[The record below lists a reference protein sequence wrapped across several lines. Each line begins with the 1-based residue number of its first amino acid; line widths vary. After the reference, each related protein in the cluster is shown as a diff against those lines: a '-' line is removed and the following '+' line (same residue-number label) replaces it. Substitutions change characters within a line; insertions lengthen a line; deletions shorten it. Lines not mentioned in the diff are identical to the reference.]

1 MPTDLLGVPNTP
13 LVASSGGA
21 KLTISAILKDPT
33 FVQAYLLSIDNYLF
47 VADKLFR
54 TVQDCPSGAVVYYQ
68 STPVFADTNPV
79 AIAEFAEIPIG
90 ITGLGIPLTAIT
102 QRLALGV
109 VVSEQMRTRNNVDAL
124 NIQLRQVRNT
134 LVRGWDQIFMA
145 VLQANMITSANYVAG
160 GWQAS
165 HQVAAGST
173 WGNASSFTAR
183 TDIAAVEAVIANEE
197 RGFVPDTLLIDQTTY
212 FNMLGNPAAWTIYVG
227 NVANL
232 NPQLLGKLPVQ
243 IMGLDTYVTING
255 NIPTGSAYVMQ
266 RGIFGGISN
275 ERPLQATPWYYHHPE
290 ESWRSDTSRVA
301 AAFVDQPA
309 AVTQI
314 TGVR

>member
-33 FVQAYLLSIDNYLF
+33 FIEAYLLSIDNYLF

-54 TVQDCPSGAVVYYQ
+54 TVQDCPSGTVIYYA
-68 STPVFADTNPV
+68 STPVFADNNAPV
-79 AIAEFAEIPIG
+79 VAEFIEIPTAM
-90 ITGLGIPLTAIT
+90 TGLGVPSTAIS
-102 QRLALGV
+102 QRLALAV
-109 VVSEQMRTRNNVDAL
+109 LVSEQMRTRNNVDAL

-145 VLQANMITSANYVAG
+145 NLQASIITSATFAAG

-173 WGNASSFTAR
+173 WGNASDFTAR
-183 TDIAAVEAVIANEE
+183 TDIASSEAVIANEE
-197 RGFVPDTLLIDQTTY
+197 RGFMPDFLLIDQTTY
-212 FNMLGNPAAWTIYVG
+212 FNMLGNPAAWQIYLG
-227 NVANL
+227 NIANL
-232 NPQLLGKLPVQ
+232 NPQFIGKLPMA

-255 NIPTGSAYVMQ
+255 NIPVGSAYVGQ

-275 ERPLQATPWYYHHPE
+275 ERPLRATPWYEHRPE
-290 ESWRSDTSRVA
+290 ETWRSDVSRVA
-301 AAFVDQPA
+301 TSFVDQPA
-309 AVTQI
+309 ILVQI